1 MAEQKNTSA
10 GWEGLTSK
18 TFEDED
24 HERRLIEQASF
35 AAGTVDDSQKWE
47 QIRNQQEEDDF
58 RILFGEHQDDTTT
71 ADEKIAQYGWS
82 INLSEQE
89 LQDRADKGE
98 TQAIIALKM
107 RWFRK
112 HYSIINYSGKT
123 FVHSKNDKG
132 ELEFQDFKS
141 FKEFHHNAW
150 IEVEEEDKKGEKV
163 KKTLSYA
170 NLFLRDPHIK
180 KYQGIEFSPG
190 EGSPNFLNLW
200 KGWMVEPKEG
210 KVDLFLELV
219 RSLTDYDEPATEYL
233 LSYLAH
239 ILQVPEKKPETA
251 IVMRSKSHGVGKGT
265 LMKLLSRF
273 TENYA
278 HLTSSESLGGTFSG
292 HLMDK
297 IIAFLD
303 ENTWAP
309 GDKDLEG
316 RIKALISEPVISIRK
331 MRTDEIQVRSYL
343 RVFIASNDA
352 FPVAIAGEDRRF
364 FVVDCSDRYKG
375 QTNPGEFFHN
385 FDLWIRNGGD
395 KAVMHYLMNRD
406 ISTWNPRTFPK
417 TKARLEIQIMSLPPA
432 SKFLFEMLNGT
443 AAMSDETMVIDGLR
457 RRFIR
462 NALYADMV
470 EWCKI
475 GRHYPPT
482 TDEFGKTISRLL
494 NFSSDH
500 ENWKSNW
507 CKKVKGKNEYFYQV
521 NTMAEAQ
528 ERFAKNAF
536 GVEPSEI
543 FFAYDNH
550 FQEAHGMLPNLDTV
564 DPTNR

>member
-1 MAEQKNTSA
+1 MAEKKSTSA
-10 GWEGLTSK
+10 VWSGLTSN
-18 TFEDED
+18 TIEEEDL
-24 HERRLIEQASF
+24 ERRLIEQASF
-35 AAGTVDDSQKWE
+35 AAGTVDNSEGWE
-47 QIRNQQEEDDF
+47 QARNQQEEQDF
-58 RILFGEHQDDTTT
+58 RVLFGEHQDDPTT
-71 ADEKIAQYGWS
+71 AEEKIAQYGWS
-82 INLSEQE
+82 ISLSEQE
-89 LQDRADKGE
+89 LQDRADKGDIE
-98 TQAIIALKM
+98 AVIVLKM

-123 FVHSKNDKG
+123 FVHSKNEKG

-141 FKEFHHNAW
+141 FKEFHNNEW
-150 IEVEEEDKKGEKV
+150 INVEEDGKKGEKIT
-163 KKTLSYA
+163 KKVFFA
-170 NLFLRDPHIK
+170 NLFLMDPHIK

-200 KGWMVEPKEG
+200 KGWMVEPKPG
-210 KVDLFLELV
+210 KVDLFLDLV
-219 RSLTDYDEPATEYL
+219 KSLTDYDEPATQYL
-233 LSYLAH
+233 LNYLAH
-239 ILQVPEKKPETA
+239 IVQVPEKKPETA

-316 RIKALISEPVISIRK
+316 RIKALISEPVIGIRK

-343 RVFIASNDA
+343 RVFIASNDT
-352 FPVAIAGEDRRF
+352 FPVAIAGEDRRY

-395 KAVMHYLMNRD
+395 KAVMHYLMSRD
-406 ISTWNPRTFPK
+406 ISAWNPRTFPK

-432 SKFLFEMLNGT
+432 SKFLYEMLSGT

-457 RRFIR
+457 RRFVR

-482 TDEFGKTISRLL
+482 SDEFGKTVSRLL
-494 NFSSDH
+494 DFSSDH
-500 ENWKSNW
+500 ENWKTNW

-536 GVEPSEI
+536 DIGDPSEVLFNYI
-543 FFAYDNH
+543 QHKAELLENSH
-550 FQEAHGMLPNLDTV
+550 TKA
-564 DPTNR
+564 